1 MGRIL
6 GVDYGD
12 SRIGLALSDPNKI
25 IASPFKTIKNKGF
38 DKTKKEILDIVKEN
52 KVELIVLGLPLSMS
66 GTDTNQTKKV
76 RKFQNSIQDF
86 DIPIKMQDERL
97 SSLTAKKS
105 LIQQKIKTGYNKHFI
120 DSTACLLYTSPSPRD
135 TERSRMPSSA

>member
-38 DKTKKEILDIVKEN
+38 DKTKKKISDIIKEN
-52 KVELIVLGLPLSMS
+52 KVELIVLGLPISMS

-76 RKFQNSIQDF
+76 RKFQRFIQDF
-86 DIPIKMQDERL
+86 DIPVEMQDERL

-105 LIQQKIKTGYNKHFI
+105 LIQQNIKTGHNKHFI
-120 DSTACLLYTSPSPRD
+120 DSTAAAIFLQQYLD
-135 TERSRMPSSA
+135 FKIKK

>member
-38 DKTKKEILDIVKEN
+38 DKTKEEIFNIIKEN
-52 KVELIVLGLPLSMS
+52 NVELIVLGLPISLS
-66 GTDTNQTKKV
+66 GTETNQTKKV
-76 RKFQNSIQDF
+76 RKFQSFIQDF
-86 DIPIKMQDERL
+86 DIPIEIQDERL

-105 LIQQKIKTGYNKHFI
+105 LIQQKIKTGHNKHLI
-120 DSTACLLYTSPSPRD
+120 DSTAAAIFLQHYLDSKFHK
-135 TERSRMPSSA
+135 

>member
-25 IASPFKTIKNKGF
+25 IASPFKTIKNKGL
-38 DKTKKEILDIVKEN
+38 DKTKKEIFDIIREK
-52 KVELIVLGLPLSMS
+52 KVELIILGLPVSMS
-66 GTDTNQTKKV
+66 GTETNQTKKV
-76 RKFQNSIQDF
+76 RKFQNFIQDF
-86 DIPIKMQDERL
+86 DIPVEMQDERL

-105 LIQQKIKTGYNKHFI
+105 LIQQKIKTGHNKHLI
-120 DSTACLLYTSPSPRD
+120 DSTAAAIFLQQYLDSKIHK
-135 TERSRMPSSA
+135 

>member
-38 DKTKKEILDIVKEN
+38 DKTKKKISDIIKEN
-52 KVELIVLGLPLSMS
+52 KVELIVLGLPISMS

-76 RKFQNSIQDF
+76 RKFQRFIQDF
-86 DIPIKMQDERL
+86 DIPVEMQDERL

-105 LIQQKIKTGYNKHFI
+105 LIQQNIKTGHNKHFI
-120 DSTACLLYTSPSPRD
+120 DSTAAAIFLQQYLDSKIHK
-135 TERSRMPSSA
+135 

>member
-38 DKTKKEILDIVKEN
+38 DKTKKKISDIIKEN
-52 KVELIVLGLPLSMS
+52 KVELIVLGLPISMS

-76 RKFQNSIQDF
+76 RKFQRFIQDF
-86 DIPIKMQDERL
+86 DIPVEMQDERL

-105 LIQQKIKTGYNKHFI
+105 LIQQNIKTGHNKHFI
-120 DSTACLLYTSPSPRD
+120 DSTAAAIFLQQYLDSKIRK
-135 TERSRMPSSA
+135 

>member
-38 DKTKKEILDIVKEN
+38 DKTKKEILDIIRQN
-52 KVELIVLGLPLSMS
+52 KVELIVLGLPVSMS

-76 RKFQNSIQDF
+76 RKFQIFLQDF
-86 DIPIKMQDERL
+86 DVPIKMQDERL

-105 LIQQKIKTGYNKHFI
+105 LVQHKIKTGHNKHFI
-120 DSTACLLYTSPSPRD
+120 DSTAAAIFLQQYLD
-135 TERSRMPSSA
+135 TKIHK

>member
-38 DKTKKEILDIVKEN
+38 DKTKKKIFDIIREN

-76 RKFQNSIQDF
+76 RKFQNFIQDL
-86 DIPIKMQDERL
+86 DIPIEMQDERL
-97 SSLTAKKS
+97 SSFTAKKS
-105 LIQQKIKTGYNKHFI
+105 LIQQKIKTGHNKHLI
-120 DSTACLLYTSPSPRD
+120 DSTAAAIFLQQYLDSKIRK
-135 TERSRMPSSA
+135 

>member
-38 DKTKKEILDIVKEN
+38 DKTKKEIFNILIEN
-52 KVELIVLGLPLSMS
+52 KVELIVLGLPVSMS
-66 GTDTNQTKKV
+66 GTETNQTKKV
-76 RKFQNSIQDF
+76 RKFQNFIQDF
-86 DIPIKMQDERL
+86 DIPVEMQDERL
-97 SSLTAKKS
+97 SSFTAKKS
-105 LIQQKIKTGYNKHFI
+105 LIQQKIKTGHNKHLI
-120 DSTACLLYTSPSPRD
+120 DSTAAAIFLQQYLDSKIYK
-135 TERSRMPSSA
+135 

>member
-38 DKTKKEILDIVKEN
+38 GKTKKEIFDIIRAN
-52 KVELIVLGLPLSMS
+52 KVELIVLGLPVSMS
-66 GTDTNQTKKV
+66 GTETNQTKKV
-76 RKFQNSIQDF
+76 RKFQIFIQDF
-86 DIPIKMQDERL
+86 DIPVEMQDERL
-97 SSLTAKKS
+97 SSFTAKKS
-105 LIQQKIKTGYNKHFI
+105 LIQQKIKTGHNKHLI
-120 DSTACLLYTSPSPRD
+120 DSTAAAIFLQQYLDSKIRK
-135 TERSRMPSSA
+135 

>member
-25 IASPFKTIKNKGF
+25 IASPFKTIKNKGL
-38 DKTKKEILDIVKEN
+38 DKTKKEIFDIVIEN

-86 DIPIKMQDERL
+86 DSPIKMQDERL

-105 LIQQKIKTGYNKHFI
+105 LIQQKIKTGYKKHFI
-120 DSTACLLYTSPSPRD
+120 DSTAAAIFLQQYLDSKIHK
-135 TERSRMPSSA
+135 

>member
-38 DKTKKEILDIVKEN
+38 DKTKKEIFDIIREN
-52 KVELIVLGLPLSMS
+52 KVELIVLGLPVGMS
-66 GTDTNQTKKV
+66 GTETNQTKKV
-76 RKFQNSIQDF
+76 RKFQNFIQDF
-86 DIPIKMQDERL
+86 DIPIEMQDERL
-97 SSLTAKKS
+97 SSFTAKKS
-105 LIQQKIKTGYNKHFI
+105 LIQQKIKTGHNKHLI
-120 DSTACLLYTSPSPRD
+120 DSTAAAIFLQHYLDSKFRK
-135 TERSRMPSSA
+135 